1 MKRRRLLALMLA
13 LAMALA
19 LTACGGGGEKETA
32 GDQQGSNTPLTRED
46 DTPLTREDSTPSGG
60 DLTGSQGGMTEFDPS
75 DLQSMME
82 SANRNNMTPQQI
94 ADLEADAAA
103 NGYEID
109 WNADGSLVIIEDGSA
124 INTAGTWPQNEF
136 TADLP
141 VPGKDMITAS
151 EVSEDG
157 CTIMMT
163 WTAEDAKAYAGELKK
178 AGFDRGVEEQD
189 LASMG
194 MYTFSAS
201 NGEYTVIAML
211 AGGSGGIEIEKTDPE
226 ELKELEAN
234 PSVSTNDEDMQKQL
248 EEAQKQLE
256 DPDLQKQLEEAQKQ
270 LEGMDLPEGYEDIMG
285 DLDLGNLD
293 LGALMGGGS

>member
-1 MKRRRLLALMLA
+1 MRRRLLALMLA
-13 LAMALA
+13 LIMALA
-19 LTACGGGGEKETA
+19 LTACGGDEKEPA

-82 SANRNNMTPQQI
+82 SANRNNMTPEQI

-109 WNADGSLVIIEDGSA
+109 WNADGSLVIIENGSA

-157 CTIMMT
+157 CIIMMT
-163 WTAEDAKAYAGELKK
+163 WTAEDAKAYAMELKK

-189 LASMG
+189 LASME

-201 NGEYTVIAML
+201 NGEYTVTAML
-211 AGGSGGIEIEKTDPE
+211 AGGSGGIEIEKTNPE
-226 ELKELEAN
+226 ELKGLEEN
-234 PSVSTNDEDMQKQL
+234 PSAPTSDEDMQKQL

-256 DPDLQKQLEEAQKQ
+256 DPDLQKQLEEARKQ
-270 LEGMDLPEGYEDIMG
+270 LEGMDLPEGYEDILG
-285 DLDLGNLD
+285 DIDLDNLD